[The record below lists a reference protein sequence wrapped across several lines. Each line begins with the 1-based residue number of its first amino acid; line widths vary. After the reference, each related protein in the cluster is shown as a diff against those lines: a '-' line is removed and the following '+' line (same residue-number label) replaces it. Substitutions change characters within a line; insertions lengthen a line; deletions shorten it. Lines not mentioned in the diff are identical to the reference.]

1 MTLEDLRIAVTVIS
15 FLVFLGLMGWA
26 WSARNRTRF
35 DEAAHL
41 PFAHDGLEATEAH
54 PTLRSERP

>member
-15 FLVFLGLMGWA
+15 FLVFLALLTWA
-26 WSARNRTRF
+26 WSARNRAGF

-41 PFAHDGLEATEAH
+41 PFAHDGASPADAH